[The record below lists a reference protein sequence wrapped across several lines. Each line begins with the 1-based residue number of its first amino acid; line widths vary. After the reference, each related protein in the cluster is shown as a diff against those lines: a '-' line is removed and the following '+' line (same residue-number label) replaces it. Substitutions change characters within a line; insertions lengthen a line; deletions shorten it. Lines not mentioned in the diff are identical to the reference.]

1 MLLVATLT
9 LAGLAQGPDPGRRAR
24 PLPRTVVEQRREA
37 GEPVVPGLRV
47 ELGLLA
53 PGEDIGLPGERPVAA
68 TVELD
73 AQGRAELTLEPPP
86 ALEPGSVLWA
96 RVASPGYQQD
106 VDTEPYDPSRAQLTL
121 TVHARPGGTLHGEVT
136 PPGGAMVERIR
147 LVSVDAPESATQALA
162 DEAGRFR
169 VHFETTGR
177 HHLQVSRPGQET
189 AFVRDLALDV
199 RAPPRR
205 MAVELAPGLALA
217 GRLVD
222 PDGHPLYSTMV
233 SALPAD
239 LLPREAEIP
248 EKAWSDGHYGQR
260 VVTDPDGRFR
270 LTRLPPGRY
279 LLVGAL
285 DGPPRVLSDELLSA
299 GAEDL
304 RVEARLHRLRVRV
317 VDARG
322 MGVGL
327 ASTRV
332 HAFSREPGRAILAL
346 DPLGRTP
353 QRVPVPFP
361 SEVVRA
367 VEPGDVLR
375 LAYVDPRTT
384 LVERTVSIPAR
395 PWLVDEELRLAPPVE
410 PARLRVR
417 WSEQQAVSRID
428 FKLFTETGIDLGGAL
443 LDGPPHELELG
454 PGKYWV
460 RAQGVQGLVCFEGDV
475 EERIPPFTFA
485 DVELELAPGGSSSL
499 DLVAVPRARLRI
511 DLAGPARG
519 TAPEIA
525 QALLRREGSGH
536 LQRTLGGARI
546 ELHAERGGPPLVC
559 QFAVGLPEWEQ
570 LSVPRPWIA
579 PGRECVL
586 LTPLAP
592 GSYRLRAHLHDG
604 RVLERTLELASERA
618 TVVELGP

>member
-1 MLLVATLT
+1 MVA
-9 LAGLAQGPDPGRRAR
+9 
-24 PLPRTVVEQRREA
+24 
-37 GEPVVPGLRV
+37 
-47 ELGLLA
+47 
-53 PGEDIGLPGERPVAA
+53 
-68 TVELD
+68 
-73 AQGRAELTLEPPP
+73 
-86 ALEPGSVLWA
+86 
-96 RVASPGYQQD
+96 
-106 VDTEPYDPSRAQLTL
+106 
-121 TVHARPGGTLHGEVT
+121 
-136 PPGGAMVERIR
+136 RIR
-147 LVSVDAPESATQALA
+147 LVRVDEPGSATQALA
-162 DEAGRFR
+162 DESGRFR

-177 HHLQVSRPGQET
+177 HHLQVSRPGHGT
-189 AFVRDLALDV
+189 TFVRDLALDTAARPQELV
-199 RAPPRR
+199 VEFAPR
-205 MAVELAPGLALA
+205 LALA
-217 GRLVD
+217 GRLAD
-222 PDGHPLYSTMV
+222 PDGHPLYATMV

-260 VVTDPDGRFR
+260 VVTDQDGRFQLR
-270 LTRLPPGRY
+270 GLPPGRY

-285 DGPPRVLSDELLSA
+285 DGPPRVLSDELLTA

-327 ASTRV
+327 STTSV
-332 HAFSREPGRAILAL
+332 HAFARAPGKAILAL
-346 DPLGRTP
+346 DPLGSTP

-395 PWLVDEELRLAPPVE
+395 PWLVEEELRLAPQVE

-417 WSEQQAVSRID
+417 WGEQQAVSRID
-428 FKLFTETGIDLGGAL
+428 FRLFSANGIDLGHAT
-443 LDGPPHELELG
+443 LDGPTHEFELA
-454 PGKYWV
+454 PGRYWV
-460 RAQGVQGLVCFEGDV
+460 RAQGMQGLLCFEGDV

-485 DVELELAPGGSSSL
+485 DVELELAPGASSSL

-511 DLAGPARG
+511 NLAGPARG
-519 TAPEIA
+519 SAQEIA
-525 QALLRREGSGH
+525 QALLHHEGSGH
-536 LQRTLGGARI
+536 LQRALGGAQI

-559 QFAVGLPEWEQ
+559 EFAVGLHEWEQ

-592 GSYRLRAHLHDG
+592 GSYRVRAILLDG
-604 RVLERTLELASERA
+604 RVLERT
-618 TVVELGP
+618 VELGPGPGTALELGP